1 MEKYQY
7 DFELIFKHY
16 YSNLCYYAC
25 KFIDDDYVAEDII
38 QEIFSNLWEKKI
50 DLGSDN
56 ILKAYLFRSVHNRC
70 INYLNLKKRTTKH
83 HQIIHDKLV
92 LMELEYY
99 NTEHGTA
106 KSLFELEIKID
117 EVISRLPKQCRN
129 VFELSR
135 QKGLKNREIAAELN
149 ISVSVVE
156 KHISKAL
163 RIMHNALKDYLIL
176 TLILLENISI
186 IIEFI

>member
-1 MEKYQY
+1 MEDYQHN
-7 DFELIFKHY
+7 FELIFKTY
-16 YSNLCYYAC
+16 YGRLCHYAC
-25 KFIDDDYVAEDII
+25 KFIDEDFVAEDIV
-38 QEIFSNLWEKKI
+38 QEIFSNLWEKQF
-50 DLGSDN
+50 DLGSES

-70 INYLNLKKRTTKH
+70 LNYINYKRITEKH
-83 HQIIHDKLV
+83 HQIIQNKLA
-92 LMELEYY
+92 LIELEYY

-117 EVISRLPKQCRN
+117 EAISGLPDQCKK

-135 QKGLKNREIAAELN
+135 QKGLKNREIAIELD

-163 RIMHNALKDYLIL
+163 RIMREALKDYLIL
-176 TLILLENISI
+176 LLVFFKI
-186 IIEFI
+186 F

>member
-7 DFELIFKHY
+7 DFELAFKHY
-16 YSNLCYYAC
+16 YSRLCHYAS
-25 KFIDDDYVAEDII
+25 KFIDEDFVSEDIV
-38 QEIFSNLWEKKI
+38 QEIFSNLWEKQF
-50 DLGSDN
+50 DLGSEI

-70 INYLNLKKRTTKH
+70 LNYIHYKKITDKH
-83 HQIIHDKLV
+83 HEIIHDKLAV
-92 LMELEYY
+92 MELEYY
-99 NTEHGTA
+99 NSEHGTA
-106 KSLFELEIKID
+106 KSLFEMEIKIED
-117 EVISRLPKQCRN
+117 LIIGLPDQCRN

-163 RIMHNALKDYLIL
+163 KVMREALKDYLMLFLVFLKI
-176 TLILLENISI
+176 
-186 IIEFI
+186 F

>member
-1 MEKYQY
+1 MENYRH
-7 DFELIFKHY
+7 DFELVFKRY
-16 YSNLCYYAC
+16 YSRLCHYAC
-25 KFIDDDYVAEDII
+25 KFIDEDVVAEDIV
-38 QEIFSNLWEKKI
+38 QEIFSNLWEKQFNL
-50 DLGSDN
+50 DSEAT
-56 ILKAYLFRSVHNRC
+56 LKAYLFRSVHNRC
-70 INYLNLKKRTTKH
+70 LNYINYRKITDKH
-83 HQIIHDKLV
+83 HKIIQDKFA

-99 NTEHGTA
+99 GSDHGNA

-117 EVISRLPKQCRN
+117 DVISSLPDQCRN

-163 RIMHNALKDYLIL
+163 RIMRDALKDYLIL
-176 TLILLENISI
+176 ILLFLKI
-186 IIEFI
+186 F